1 MRKVNTG
8 AMHDGAGHPAR
19 PGAKLPGERATTVRI
34 AGFVNSLPRWLLK
47 IDSKLPNFFRSML
60 LKPEIPYRS
69 STSNA
74 SSLSWP
80 MPLPFPEVFLR
91 GAGRAV
97 ENAWLKRLVSLQV
110 AVMSWLALGCP
121 AGAPPDL
128 RLGAR
133 LKAGQW
139 RIVKNLLELN
149 VDKNTPE
156 LVDAG
161 AMGRAASKYE
171 TAEDAVGALA
181 RAATALHVEERGY
194 FGSQLTKPDVEFKR
208 PFRCGR
214 PSGRL
219 EQRACSTAKP
229 LVADRLNFPSEP
241 KFDPCRYLD
250 ERTVERYCKPL
261 HCSTPHVEYEDEV
274 PKVKVFADEKNKVEL
289 YKKLADSGRLLPV
302 PLSYKRGPF
311 CSGLFAVTKDMT
323 RDRMILDG
331 RPANALEPAQSLWCQ
346 SMASPTALTMLWLRP
361 GHHLLASGEDLRD
374 FFYQFKVPFERTA
387 RNMLA
392 EPLTVEQ
399 ARYVFGHDYDF
410 KEEPVC
416 VGLNSLAMGDLMACE
431 FAQGAHVGVM
441 LQHGVAE
448 TSQLLTLHNPIP
460 RGLHHIG
467 VIIDDLVVLEQI
479 LVEDLKRRRLEGL
492 ETWGSGRVAA
502 ARVAY
507 EEVGLE
513 TNPKKAFTDATT
525 SSFWGVDL
533 DGEKGLVRS
542 SNSRLWPAMMVTMRV
557 ATLRLATIGLLEALA
572 GTWVAIYGLRRRL
585 FCLLDVIFEPLAIA
599 DQKLV
604 VRLSDE
610 LVDELLCISFMA
622 PMAMINLRAAY
633 APFLVATDASMDGLA
648 GVATELTEEFSMELC
663 RHSLRKSSWTTLLP
677 PGKSWSRSHGLEDDT
692 SEEDDTEFAVHPL
705 WELCARG
712 CEFKTTWK
720 APVHQPLHINLLE
733 MKAHMREERRLS
745 RRHFNKR
752 IPFGLDS
759 QVVLGAAVKGRAAA
773 TSLTRELKK
782 NLGYGVGNDLY
793 FFYMYFPS
801 AMNRAD
807 GPTRSRAPDVPDLEL
822 PFWWNDAL
830 GGSFKEMDE
839 WLRDASELTAER
851 RIPFELLFG
860 PGDEDMQPARTALLS
875 RRKREE
881 YRASLRKPKCS
892 EPSQRPLACE
902 KGEAVS
908 RPLDDAVSKRLMLLR
923 TFPREQFFPLEGDLD
938 LTAPGALDLFSGSFG
953 VAKEMART
961 NCPWVLT
968 FELKRSGSEDLLR
981 KELQDK
987 LFLLLELGAFESVG
1001 MAPVCASFSRAVTPP
1016 VRSAAMPR
1024 GLPDLSFN
1032 MRVKVGQGNCFA
1044 DFMERLWKYCKA
1056 HYKAFWLEN
1065 TDLSFIWFLAGW
1077 EVFRSSDS
1085 DETFRLS
1092 FCRFGTAWRKN
1103 TRVATNTAL
1112 RGVRLLCKC
1121 KNKPHVRLRGYS
1133 SAHGAQWTKI
1143 AEPYPRGLAR
1153 LLARA
1158 AAVHAG
1164 WLHKDKLN
1172 IAGCCR
1178 CSSLRVGEASHPGPR
1193 VRAMGRK
1200 DTLEN
1205 MPLLLPATLAL
1216 EKRLLDEFCTW
1227 CRREVKSMAL
1237 DRLFNMAPELLAP
1250 LLRCYGDILF
1260 QRGGALSNLRH
1271 LLLACQ
1277 RWKPL
1282 SRPYMHQCWE
1292 LVARWEAHQPVQH
1305 RTPLPESLVK
1315 ALCVVGWMH
1324 GWYGWVLATAIAFYG
1339 GARLGEVLRCSREDL
1354 LLPCDLAEGRAPVFF
1369 RLRHFKTKFRNPASV
1384 QHLRIVDE
1392 TTCRLLHLVFRN
1404 MEKELPLFD
1413 TNPYQYRKRWNL
1425 LLASLEVPS
1434 AAKLTPG
1441 GLRGGFAVMAYRSG
1455 RSIQD
1460 IMWTMRLRSQVT
1472 LESYLQETASLNALV
1487 EMSASARRALCAA
1500 SKVFPLL
1507 PAACS

>member
-1 MRKVNTG
+1 MKRVTTG
-8 AMHDGAGHPAR
+8 AMHDEACDVAL
-19 PGAKLPGERATTVRI
+19 PGAKLPGERATTVRVP
-34 AGFVNSLPRWLLK
+34 GFVNSLPRWLLK

-60 LKPEIPYRS
+60 LKPKTPYRS
-69 STSNA
+69 STSTT

-80 MPLPFPEVFLR
+80 MPLPFPEVFLH
-91 GAGRAV
+91 GASHAV

-121 AGAPPDL
+121 AGAPPNL
-128 RLGAR
+128 CLGER
-133 LKAGQW
+133 LKATQW

-149 VDKNTPE
+149 VDRNTPE

-181 RAATALHVEERGY
+181 RAATALHVEEHGY
-194 FGSQLTKPDVEFKR
+194 FGSHLTKPESDFKR

-219 EQRACSTAKP
+219 EQKVAATAKP
-229 LVADRLNFPSEP
+229 LVADRLNCPGEP

-261 HCSTPHVEYEDEV
+261 HCSMPHAEFEDEV
-274 PKVKVFADEKNKVEL
+274 PKVKVFADERNKVEL

-302 PLSYKRGPF
+302 PSSYKRGPF

-361 GHHLLASGEDLRD
+361 GHQLLASGEDLRD

-387 RNMLA
+387 RNMLV
-392 EPLTVEQ
+392 EPLTLEQ
-399 ARYVFGHDYDF
+399 ARYVFGCDYGF
-410 KEEPVC
+410 SEQPVW

-431 FAQGAHVGVM
+431 FAQGSHVGVM

-448 TSQLLTLHNPIP
+448 TTQLLTLHNPIP

-479 LVEDLKRRRLEGL
+479 LVEELQQLQSKGL
-492 ETWGSGRVAA
+492 PTWGSEKVAA
-502 ARVAY
+502 ARAAY
-507 EEVGLE
+507 DEVGLE

-533 DGEKGLVRS
+533 DGEKGLLRA
-542 SNSRLWPAMMVTMRV
+542 SNARLWPAMMVTMRV

-599 DQKLV
+599 DQKMV

-610 LVDELLCISFMA
+610 LVDELLCICFMA
-622 PMAMINLRAAY
+622 PMSMVNLRAAY

-648 GVATELTEEFSMELC
+648 GVMTDLTEEFTMELC

-677 PGKSWSRSHGLEDDT
+677 PGKSWSRSHAMSEAESYEDEADF
-692 SEEDDTEFAVHPL
+692 EVHPL

-712 CEFKTTWK
+712 CRFKTTWK

-752 IPFGLDS
+752 VPFGLDS
-759 QVVLGAAVKGRAAA
+759 QVVLGASVKGRASA

-782 NLGYGVGNDLY
+782 NLCYGIGNDLY
-793 FFYMYFPS
+793 FFYMFFPS

-807 GPTRSRAPDVPDLEL
+807 GPSRSRAPAEPDLLL
-822 PFWWNDAL
+822 PFWWEDAL
-830 GGSFKEMDE
+830 GGNFKNMDK
-839 WLRDASELTAER
+839 WLMEASNFTAER
-851 RIPFELLFG
+851 KIPFDQLLG
-860 PGDEDMQPARTALLS
+860 PGHEVMQPARTARLS
-875 RRKREE
+875 RKEKRELKAPVVKQQQGE
-881 YRASLRKPKCS
+881 ERKGQPGH
-892 EPSQRPLACE
+892 ERRVQ
-902 KGEAVS
+902 
-908 RPLDDAVSKRLMLLR
+908 
-923 TFPREQFFPLEGDLD
+923 QFFPLDGELD
-938 LTAPGALDLFSGSFG
+938 LTLPGALDLFSGAFG
-953 VAKEMART
+953 VAKEMAKT
-961 NCPWVLT
+961 HCPWVLT
-968 FELKRSGSEDLLR
+968 FELKRPETEDLLS

-1016 VRSAAMPR
+1016 VRSAEKPR
-1024 GLPDLSFN
+1024 GLPGLTFN

-1065 TDLSFIWFLAGW
+1065 PDLSFIWFLAGW
-1077 EVFRSSDS
+1077 ELFRGSDS
-1085 DETFRLS
+1085 EEVFRLS

-1112 RGVRLLCKC
+1112 KGVRLLCRC
-1121 KNKPHVRLRGYS
+1121 GSKPHVRLRGYS
-1133 SAHGAQWTKI
+1133 AAHGAQWTKI
-1143 AEPYPRGLAR
+1143 AEPYPRGLSR

-1164 WLHKDKLN
+1164 WLHADKLN

-1178 CSSLRVGEASHPGPR
+1178 CGSLRVGEASHPGPR
-1193 VRAMGRK
+1193 KRQTERK

-1216 EKRLLDEFCTW
+1216 EKRLLEEFCSW

-1237 DRLFNMAPELLAP
+1237 DHLFNAAPELLAP

-1339 GARLGEVLRCSREDL
+1339 GARLGDVLRCSREDL
-1354 LLPCDLAEGRAPVFF
+1354 LLPCDLAEEGRVPVFL

-1384 QHLRIVDE
+1384 QHLRIVDQ
-1392 TTCRLLHLVFRN
+1392 TTCFLLHLVFRH
-1404 MEKELPLFD
+1404 MEKDLPLFD

-1434 AAKLTPG
+1434 TAKLTPG

-1487 EMSASARRALCAA
+1487 DMSAPARKALCAA